1 MEYELKSVKTNGTD
15 EERVTA
21 GNGGAQANMI
31 PEATE
36 RDGLF
41 TGQSSSQC
49 RIKKELN
56 AVICSPIRLW
66 MVIIIILVIII
77 AVIVISLVLCSVI
90 HTDLDEKYDAAL
102 FNIPQSF
109 NGSFRLPNQVF
120 KEQLL
125 TLNSSEGN
133 ALATGLQKKMVDF
146 YRSSPALGRYFSEA
160 KINAFRNG
168 SVIADYRLTFHMP
181 AEGQYQLRNFTLS
194 REMVYNVFR
203 QFLFDQ
209 ETTSEPMYIDPR
221 SLNCSQTY

>member
-1 MEYELKSVKTNGTD
+1 MEFELKTVKTNGTD
-15 EERVTA
+15 EGERVTA
-21 GNGGAQANMI
+21 GNGGA

-36 RDGLF
+36 RDALF
-41 TGQSSSQC
+41 AGQSSSVC

-56 AVICSPIRLW
+56 AVICSRARLW
-66 MVIIIILVIII
+66 MVIIIIVFIII
-77 AVIVISLVLCSVI
+77 AVIIISLVLCSVI
-90 HTDLDEKYDAAL
+90 HEDLDEKYDATL
-102 FNIPQSF
+102 FNISQSF

-133 ALATGLQKKMVDF
+133 TLATGLQKKMVDL

-160 KINAFRNG
+160 RINAFRNG
-168 SVIADYRLTFHMP
+168 SVIADYQLTFRMP
-181 AEGQYQLRNFTLS
+181 AEGQHQLRNFTLS

-209 ETTSEPMYIDPR
+209 ETQSEPMYIDPR
-221 SLNCSQTY
+221 SLSCSQTY